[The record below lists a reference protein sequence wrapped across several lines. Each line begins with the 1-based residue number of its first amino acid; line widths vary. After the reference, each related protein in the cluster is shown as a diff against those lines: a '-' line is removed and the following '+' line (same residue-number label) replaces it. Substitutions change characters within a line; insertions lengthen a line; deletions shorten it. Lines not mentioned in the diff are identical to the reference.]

1 MGTEHNKKHN
11 GISKTVLCLLYLLC
25 SVCST
30 SGERL
35 PIKSLSAADGL
46 AHDHINQIYRDS
58 HGLLWICT
66 DEGLSRFDGY
76 EFTNFTVADG
86 LPHPHANAILE
97 IPDKGYWIA
106 TDGGLVWFDTK
117 HFTVYRPP
125 GGHAAS
131 EINSLARNS
140 EGILWLATNAGL
152 FRLIGNDFV
161 RIVAD
166 KQVTSVQF
174 DRSGS

>member
-1 MGTEHNKKHN
+1 MRLKPFLAG
-11 GISKTVLCLLYLLC
+11 VLIFAANLYA
-25 SVCST
+25 
-30 SGERL
+30 ERL
-35 PIKSLSAADGL
+35 PIKSFSSDDGL
-46 AHDHINQIYRDS
+46 PHDHINQIYRDS
-58 HGLLWICT
+58 HGFLWICT

-106 TDGGLVWFDTK
+106 SDGGLVWFDTK

-125 GGHAAS
+125 GGIGAS
-131 EINSLARNS
+131 EINGLARDA
-140 EGILWLATNAGL
+140 EGTLWLATNIGL

-161 RIVAD
+161 GIVAD
-166 KQVTSVQF
+166 KRVTSVQF
-174 DRSGS
+174 